1 MGLENVHA
9 CAQDESDFD
18 DDPFIVLT
26 LTCLKGGTGYHCCTM
41 SCCCPIIIGLCFVA
55 MITSPAADPAMYGV
69 EANSTEWQGQLAIN
83 AEQKALADSV
93 GGFPVSGVDIFF
105 AVVAVLGDVY
115 AHYELD
121 NWARSDNS
129 CIGLSNCTNR
139 IWLRA
144 FMLWATVVQVALN
157 IVKSATPD
165 ALGTLEI
172 CMNVYDL
179 KSDEQTVNCAKVSHV
194 ALVTIIVFPF
204 ASAIKHFQGF
214 MIDDMKASPQQ
225 MVLALLQTVFGLLYV
240 IITVATYDTGALPL
254 FVPVAIILECFLL
267 LKDLVFIMAAIKK
280 ANLAKVY
287 PAEP

>member
-9 CAQDESDFD
+9 CAQDESDFSD
-18 DDPFIVLT
+18 ASQA
-26 LTCLKGGTGYHCCTM
+26 CLKGGTGYHCCTM
-41 SCCCPIIIGLCFVA
+41 SCCCPIIIGLCFAA

-83 AEQKALADSV
+83 EEKKALADSV

-121 NWARSDNS
+121 KWARSDNS

-144 FMLWATVVQVALN
+144 FMLWATVVQIALN

-165 ALGTLEI
+165 ALGTLQI
-172 CMNVYDL
+172 CMTMTAADP

-194 ALVTIIVFPF
+194 ALVTIVLFPF
-204 ASAIKHFQGF
+204 ASAIKHFQGC

-240 IITVATYDTGALPL
+240 IITVATYNTGALPL

-267 LKDLVFIMAAIKK
+267 LKDLVFGCGCSRK
-280 ANLAKVY
+280 
-287 PAEP
+287 